1 MVSAVLRERD
11 RERQVRL
18 YVGETEVRRE
28 ANFGNDYISSK
39 DNCLLSHFI
48 WIFLP

>member
-1 MVSAVLRERD
+1 MSAVLRERD

-28 ANFGNDYISSK
+28 ANFGNNYISSK
-39 DNCLLSHFI
+39 DNC
-48 WIFLP
+48 